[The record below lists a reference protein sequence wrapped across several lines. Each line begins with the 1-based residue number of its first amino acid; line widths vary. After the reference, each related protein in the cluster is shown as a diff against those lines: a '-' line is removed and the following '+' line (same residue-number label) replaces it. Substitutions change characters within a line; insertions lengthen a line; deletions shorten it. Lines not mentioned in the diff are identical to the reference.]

1 MGWTRSGRKGAF
13 RYVDARGRAIVDP
26 AQIER
31 IGRLAIPPAWHNVW
45 ISPRANA
52 KVQATGLDRA
62 GRKQYRYHADYR
74 AAQDEAKFD
83 RLIRFAEQLP
93 ALRAAMAEHLDNE
106 DLERERVC
114 AIALW
119 LINVGWFRVG
129 TDRHARESQTYGI
142 TTLTKRH
149 LSVNGKR
156 ISLAFTGKQKIEV
169 RTSLVDDELATALRE
184 LLEEPGA
191 RVFRYRREGE
201 LYNLT
206 GERLNEYVKKH
217 LGPEFTAKDF
227 RTWGGTLVAAIAFA
241 EKARREDVPTKR
253 SVTAVMRRVAEQL
266 GNTPAVCRASYVSP
280 AVVEQYL
287 GGGTLEDFRP
297 RHLRVGGARQIELDP
312 EERALLS
319 LLRSW
324 RIRRARKAA

>member
-13 RYVDARGRAIVDP
+13 RYVDVRGRAIVDP

-31 IGRLAIPPAWHNVW
+31 IERLAIPPAWHTVW

-52 KVQATGLDRA
+52 KIQATGIDRA

-93 ALRAAMAEHLDNE
+93 ALRAVMAQDLDN
-106 DLERERVC
+106 DGLDKERVC
-114 AIALW
+114 AIALR
-119 LINVGWFRVG
+119 LINLGWFRVG
-129 TDRHARESQTYGI
+129 TDRHARESRTYGI

-149 LSVNGKR
+149 LSVSGKR

-169 RTSLVDDELATALRE
+169 RTSLVDDELALALRE
-184 LLEEPGA
+184 LLEVPGA
-191 RVFRYRREGE
+191 RVFRYARDGE

-206 GERLNEYVKKH
+206 GERLNEYVKEH
-217 LGPEFTAKDF
+217 LGAEFTAKDF
-227 RTWGGTLVAAIAFA
+227 RTWGGTLLAAIAFA
-241 EKARREDVPTKR
+241 EKARREDSPTKR
-253 SVTAVMRRVAEQL
+253 SVTAVMRRVAEEL
-266 GNTPAVCRASYVSP
+266 GNTPAVARASYVSP

-287 GGGTLEDFRP
+287 DGRTLEDFRP
-297 RHLRVGGARQIELDP
+297 PHLRVVGARQIELDP
-312 EERALLS
+312 EEQALLS